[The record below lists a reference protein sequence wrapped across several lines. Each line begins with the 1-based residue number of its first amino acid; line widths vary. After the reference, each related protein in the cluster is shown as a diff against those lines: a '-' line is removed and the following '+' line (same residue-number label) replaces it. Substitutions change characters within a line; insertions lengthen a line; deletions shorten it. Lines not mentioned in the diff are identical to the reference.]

1 MGIAAGVTHFVEAI
15 LEVVQGFLGAIVHF
29 FQLIVSSIV
38 GAFQGVVHFV
48 EGTLGF
54 AFQNFFIL
62 GTIAAMWFGYM
73 YYTQRQGT
81 APISSTV
88 KQQKAKY

>member
-1 MGIAAGVTHFVEAI
+1 MGQADTNPMRYAE
-15 LEVVQGFLGAIVHF
+15 
-29 FQLIVSSIV
+29 
-38 GAFQGVVHFV
+38 
-48 EGTLGF
+48 
-54 AFQNFFIL
+54 NFFIL

-81 APISSTV
+81 APISSAV